1 MRSLLFALVGLLLG
15 GVGDA
20 RAQDLV
26 DRFRRARI
34 MRVAQES
41 FDRQAYYLKPA
52 PPVHLPTRGDTL
64 AAWIAS
70 LQPEA
75 DVPEPIAPPPPLPFE
90 VETLRLYGKLERVS
104 FLSQYGQTRWAFMQ
118 GWRRT
123 EIDTTKTTDIR
134 ARLEARFGVPTLT
147 VAELDSV
154 QTRTEEEIIQF
165 EYWLVLNDSIPVMVL
180 DVNGPLERGVVVAT
194 DARWRAELDA
204 IRYAL
209 LGRLFEEP
217 VRAPYVDY
225 FYQAATST
233 WYATGF
239 DGATFFHRRIDRPNL
254 KLGRPVLSRYVSSDP
269 DR

>member
-1 MRSLLFALVGLLLG
+1 MRPLHFALIGLLLACA
-15 GVGDA
+15 GDA

-34 MRVAQES
+34 LRVAQES
-41 FDRQAYYLKPA
+41 FDREAYYLNPA
-52 PPVHLPTRGDTL
+52 PAAHLPTRGDTL

-70 LQPEA
+70 LQPRQAPEA
-75 DVPEPIAPPPPLPFE
+75 IATPPPPPFE
-90 VETLRLYGKLERVS
+90 VESLRLYGKLERIS
-104 FLSQYGQTRWAFMQ
+104 FLNLYGQTRWAFMQ
-118 GWRRT
+118 GRRT
-123 EIDTTKTTDIR
+123 AEIDTTRTTDIR
-134 ARLEARFGVPTLT
+134 ARLEARFGGPTLT
-147 VAELDSV
+147 VAELENV

-165 EYWLVLNDSIPVMVL
+165 EYWMVLNDSIPVMVL

-194 DARWRAELDA
+194 DARWREELDA

-209 LGRLFEEP
+209 LGGLFEEP
-217 VRAPYVDY
+217 IRAPYVDY

-254 KLGRPVLSRYVSSDP
+254 KLGRPVLSGYVSSDP